1 MSLAWYVVLDRE
13 VPNLDPFLNGKAL
26 ARSAPAISRLAAKL
40 GVRDLG
46 DFISASPAEIADLV
60 EDEIADELPPESW
73 YSPEEGLR
81 VVRAMVKEVAKSSR
95 MGDVLADLREVERV
109 LDLAEHVGAR
119 WHLAVDF

>member
-13 VPNLDPFLNGKAL
+13 VPNLDPFMNGKAL
-26 ARSAPAISRLAAKL
+26 ARSAPAIASMAARL

-46 DFISASPAEIADLV
+46 DFISTSPAEIADLV
-60 EDEIADELPPESW
+60 EDEIADELPAESW

-81 VVRAMVKEVAKSSR
+81 VVRAMVTEVAKSSR
-95 MGDVLADLREVERV
+95 MGDVLTDLRELERV
-109 LDLAEHVGAR
+109 LDRAQQVGAR